1 MTTSRAGRPDRTKA
15 GRIAADLRDAIVS
28 GTIEQGTRL
37 YQDEL
42 AARFSTSITPVR
54 EALRQLHA
62 EGLVSLDSH
71 RAVSVSAPGV
81 EQITGTYVL
90 RRLVEPFAVQR
101 AASRLSRQDF
111 ASARRINES
120 LLSAQGDGDQQLARQ
135 LNREFHFL
143 FYDACGLPT
152 VTAEIARLWAAFPW
166 SELHIVRGGDS
177 HREHE
182 EILAAV
188 VDDDQFA
195 IGDLFARHLQNG
207 WRALIEYLGFDA
219 VDPFEPSGGG

>member
-1 MTTSRAGRPDRTKA
+1 MARRRPLRRRRRRHRAVRAAVYGADSCSSSFCSKGPAERIHVQCIHARRMHSRTRRCIVKREQNERGDATEAMTASRAGRPDRTKA

-90 RRLVEPFAVQR
+90 RRLVEPFAV
-101 AASRLSRQDF
+101 
-111 ASARRINES
+111 
-120 LLSAQGDGDQQLARQ
+120 
-135 LNREFHFL
+135 
-143 FYDACGLPT
+143 
-152 VTAEIARLWAAFPW
+152 
-166 SELHIVRGGDS
+166 
-177 HREHE
+177 
-182 EILAAV
+182 
-188 VDDDQFA
+188 
-195 IGDLFARHLQNG
+195 
-207 WRALIEYLGFDA
+207 
-219 VDPFEPSGGG
+219 